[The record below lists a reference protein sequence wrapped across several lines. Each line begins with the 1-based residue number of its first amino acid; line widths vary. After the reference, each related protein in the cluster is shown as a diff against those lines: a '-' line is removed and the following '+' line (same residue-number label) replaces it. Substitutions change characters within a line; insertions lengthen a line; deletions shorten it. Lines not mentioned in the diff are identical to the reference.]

1 MPKGFFVLT
10 AADVFH
16 VARAC
21 VRSEKLKSQM
31 LYDVASDPA
40 LARTY
45 EVKCAGCEGNE
56 AVYYQSPVGKNDE
69 ALVLVFVC
77 VNPDCNRKWLS
88 SD

>member
-1 MPKGFFVLT
+1 MCVCVWYHYPPPS
-10 AADVFH
+10 
-16 VARAC
+16 VAFATH
-21 VRSEKLKSQM
+21 SEKLKSQM

-45 EVKCAGCEGNE
+45 AVKCGDCGGTE

-77 VNPDCNRKWLS
+77 VKSDCNKKWLS
-88 SD
+88 SDQ

>member
-1 MPKGFFVLT
+1 
-10 AADVFH
+10 
-16 VARAC
+16 
-21 VRSEKLKSQM
+21 M

-45 EVKCAGCEGNE
+45 NADCKECRGTE

-77 VNPDCNRKWLS
+77 ANPKCGARWLS
-88 SD
+88 SDE

>member
-1 MPKGFFVLT
+1 
-10 AADVFH
+10 
-16 VARAC
+16 
-21 VRSEKLKSQM
+21 

-45 EVKCAGCEGNE
+45 DVKCKACDRTE

-77 VNPDCNRKWLS
+77 TNRDCKNVWLS
-88 SD
+88 SDDD